1 VIGRGPLWVAVW
13 VLLLGAE
20 VGADPAIGRRLAALR
35 ALVAPAP
42 ASLRAGRAAPF
53 SEPCATGAGWRR
65 IPGGL
70 RAQTLAAVHD
80 ASLRFG
86 VDAALIRSVIR
97 EESAGNP
104 DAVSSAGAMG
114 LMQLMPGTAAELGVV
129 CAFDP
134 RENVMAGTRYLR
146 RMRDR
151 LGSWRFALAGYHA
164 GPGAVEGGRL
174 SATTHR
180 YVERVLR
187 RWGQG
192 RGARDHATR

>member
-35 ALVAPAP
+35 VLAAPAP
-42 ASLRAGRAAPF
+42 ASLRVGRAAPF
-53 SEPCATGAGWRR
+53 SEPCAARAGWRR
-65 IPGGL
+65 IRGGR

-151 LGSWRFALAGYHA
+151 LGSWRLALAGYHA
-164 GPGAVEGGRL
+164 GPAAVEAGRL
-174 SATTHR
+174 STTTTR
-180 YVERVLR
+180 YVARVLR
-187 RWGQG
+187 RWAEG